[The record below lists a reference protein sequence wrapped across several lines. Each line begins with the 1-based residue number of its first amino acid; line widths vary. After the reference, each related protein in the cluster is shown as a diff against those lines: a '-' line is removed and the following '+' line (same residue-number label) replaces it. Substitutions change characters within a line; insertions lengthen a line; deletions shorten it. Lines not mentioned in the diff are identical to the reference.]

1 VPGNGFGWQNPL
13 SPESVAWHCCIE
25 LKLQL
30 MPLWPV
36 PKFAHQLPSARAAVA
51 EKDKAAN
58 VIKTNGV
65 VRMVPPRP

>member
-1 VPGNGFGWQNPL
+1 
-13 SPESVAWHCCIE
+13 

-36 PKFAHQLPSARAAVA
+36 PKFSHQLPSARAAVA

-65 VRMVPPRP
+65 VRMVLSSAALPDPTATLAGLLEF